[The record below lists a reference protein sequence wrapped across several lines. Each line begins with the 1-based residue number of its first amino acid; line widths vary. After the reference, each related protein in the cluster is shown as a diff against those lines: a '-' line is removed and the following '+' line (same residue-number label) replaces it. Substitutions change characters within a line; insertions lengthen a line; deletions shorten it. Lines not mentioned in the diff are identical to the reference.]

1 MKSIAEIIG
10 YGNKTQKYF
19 PTWSSIILEILL
31 SVVALFIFALTAIQI
46 AMRLVICSM
55 KYLLAPYMVASIIDP
70 EDNSFGTWLRSIGG
84 DLISNFCQ
92 IYFTY
97 FVLVL
102 CSNSSIQNSLGN
114 DWIGKFAYQTGK
126 SMTASYN
133 DAGGGID
140 GIKSTGGNLLVA
152 YLEKVSL
159 IQIQTITMKKAFQSI
174 ITILTLEKIIKIHQ
188 IILRVS
194 ILITIM

>member
-1 MKSIAEIIG
+1 
-10 YGNKTQKYF
+10 
-19 PTWSSIILEILL
+19 
-31 SVVALFIFALTAIQI
+31 
-46 AMRLVICSM
+46 
-55 KYLLAPYMVASIIDP
+55 MVASIIDP

-140 GIKSTGGNLLVA
+140 GIKSTGGEFIGGIFGKGKSHSNTNNNNEEGISVNNN
-152 YLEKVSL
+152 YSNFREDHKDS
-159 IQIQTITMKKAFQSI
+159 SN
-174 ITILTLEKIIKIHQ
+174 H
-188 IILRVS
+188 S
-194 ILITIM
+194 